1 MIMIQ
6 ENRAQK
12 GCFAKSQTPQDV
24 FWNPIIGQFL
34 YGTVYEE
41 DDLINELRNGTYL
54 QIQVT
59 IPTFSSNNDL
69 CTCNVI
75 KAQASFFS
83 KPYFHFIFLDPK
95 KAGEV
100 NEGI

>member
-41 DDLINELRNGTYL
+41 DDLILTKWYILADSSDDTYF
-54 QIQVT
+54 Q
-59 IPTFSSNNDL
+59 F
-69 CTCNVI
+69 
-75 KAQASFFS
+75 
-83 KPYFHFIFLDPK
+83 
-95 KAGEV
+95 E
-100 NEGI
+100 

>member
-12 GCFAKSQTPQDV
+12 GCFAKSQTPQDG

-41 DDLINELRNGTYL
+41 DDLINEM
-54 QIQVT
+54 VH
-59 IPTFSSNNDL
+59 
-69 CTCNVI
+69 TCRF
-75 KAQASFFS
+75 K
-83 KPYFHFIFLDPK
+83 
-95 KAGEV
+95 
-100 NEGI
+100 